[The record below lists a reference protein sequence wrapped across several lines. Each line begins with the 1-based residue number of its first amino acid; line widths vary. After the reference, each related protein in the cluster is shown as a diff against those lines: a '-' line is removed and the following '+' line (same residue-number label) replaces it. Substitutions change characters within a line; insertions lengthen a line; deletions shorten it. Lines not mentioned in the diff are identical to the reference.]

1 VFHTIPGI
9 VSEVRVLGIGEAIL
23 YEDRGLGKEPI
34 KEGRPDGIIIIAGFL
49 MPRGI
54 YVMMVDVL
62 VIELDLPDLCEAIA
76 HLCGSGIVVEKS
88 LFACEFVRLDLGGM
102 SKGVDRLDLEAARK
116 IKVEAHIC
124 LLILPVL
131 VVIVGVGVQVRS
143 VARFQE
149 MSFPRERDLKLN
161 PRGDDGDPVFLYV
174 LRVLGGKK
182 DVAVIGLGDLHEGVD
197 PDRAEVEVSHGKG
210 WIGPR
215 CAGNQDE

>member
-1 VFHTIPGI
+1 
-9 VSEVRVLGIGEAIL
+9 
-23 YEDRGLGKEPI
+23 
-34 KEGRPDGIIIIAGFL
+34 

-76 HLCGSGIVVEKS
+76 HLCGSVIVVEKS
-88 LFACEFVRLDLGGM
+88 LSACEFMRLNLGGM
-102 SKGVDRLDLEAARK
+102 SKGVDSLDLEAPGK
-116 IKVEAHIC
+116 IEVEAHIC

-131 VVIVGVGVQVRS
+131 VGVVNVGVQVRS

-161 PRGDDGDPVFLYV
+161 PRGNDGDEVV
-174 LRVLGGKK
+174 LFVVGGKK

-197 PDRAEVEVSHGKG
+197 PDRPQVEVSHGEG